1 MAMDADEAG
10 RTRQPVACVLDALT
24 AEQRARLEEL
34 LGVLR
39 GMLSDVEETATG
51 FRARLGGISLIDIAE
66 WIALERRC
74 CPFVRFTLEV
84 EGDETIV
91 AVSGPEG
98 TKAIFA
104 AELDRRQP

>member
-1 MAMDADEAG
+1 MSSEADEAG
-10 RTRQPVACVLDALT
+10 PMPRPIACVLDALT
-24 AEQRARLEEL
+24 AEQKLRQRDLVSRLRSALTE
-34 LGVLR
+34 
-39 GMLSDVEETATG
+39 VEETADG
-51 FRARLGGISLIDIAE
+51 FRARPGDVSLVEIAE

-84 EGDETIV
+84 EGEDTIV